1 MGVVFIVSLILV
13 VLDLDEIRVDSIRIQ
28 TQRDQRIDGGRLRDD
43 LERPA
48 LLILELN
55 EILVVLDH
63 FVALVLGFLEQLGKR
78 EPLSGHL
85 IAVVGVDELVI
96 VDAVT
101 CVSFHTSDSR
111 LAGVEGYDVV
121 DKSLSLWGELDALAW
136 VL

>member
-1 MGVVFIVSLILV
+1 MAVVLVVGLILV
-13 VLDLDEIRVDSIRIQ
+13 VLDLNEIGVDSIRIQ
-28 TQRDQRIDGGRLRDD
+28 TQRDQRIDSGRLRDD

-48 LLILELN
+48 LLVLELDQV
-55 EILVVLDH
+55 LVVLDH
-63 FVALVLGFLEQLGKR
+63 FVTLVLGLFEQLGER

-85 IAVVGVDELVI
+85 VAVIGVDELVV

-101 CVSFHTSDSR
+101 CVAFHTFDSR